1 MDTKFD
7 GSLCRDISVQTS
19 SGGPADTDIHCHRQG
34 SDAKNSTVATKCMDL
49 NPADSFSLSHSYLCP
64 DRPPKDLHI
73 FVRLRLERNKSC
85 GYYEVVLNWSS
96 HNYVTFRLT
105 NHFQHL
111 HLGIGTHR
119 QTGRHNN
126 NIFPTVP
133 VGYIGCALSLKL
145 NGNLP
150 HGHSYSS
157 TSVLCY

>member
-1 MDTKFD
+1 MDPKFD

-34 SDAKNSTVATKCMDL
+34 SDAKNSTVAT
-49 NPADSFSLSHSYLCP
+49 CP

-126 NIFPTVP
+126 NTFPTVP